1 MSLTRLV
8 WHERFRF
15 TGTDSRGRDV
25 MIDAHPDGSGAKPS
39 DLLPI
44 SLAACTAYDIVNIL
58 HKQRQDLRALDASIE
73 SVQDEDPPWRFRSI
87 VVRYRAYGD
96 VDPTKAQKALT
107 LSEEKYCSISAT
119 LRPVV
124 DLRFEIEVVAG
135 EPSDG
140 GDG

>member
-1 MSLTRLV
+1 MSVTRLI
-8 WHERFRF
+8 WHEHFRF
-15 TGTDSRGRDV
+15 TGYDSRGRGV

-58 HKQRQDLRALDASIE
+58 HKQRQDLRALEATIE
-73 SVQDEDPPWRFRSI
+73 SVQDADPPWRFQSI
-87 VVRYRAYGD
+87 MVRYTAYGE
-96 VDPTKAQKALT
+96 VDPVKAQKALA

-124 DLRFEIEVVAG
+124 DMTFEIEVVAG
-135 EPSDG
+135 EPPPG
-140 GDG
+140 